1 MSNTKSTMTTPP
13 PATKTDWPTDPLAC
27 CLRFVDE
34 CQQTA
39 GPNPRIGSSY
49 LLKHIVEAAAG
60 AYIAMA
66 ALLTAARQRGLP
78 MRQLYGSPNFYLGL
92 STRSV
97 EAFKARYGI
106 GVVV

>member
-1 MSNTKSTMTTPP
+1 MTTTATPP
-13 PATKTDWPTDPLAC
+13 TTTAADWPEDPLLAC
-27 CLRFVDE
+27 GRFLDE
-34 CQQTA
+34 CQQTT

-60 AYIAMA
+60 AYIDMA

-78 MRQLYGSPNFYLGL
+78 MRQRPGTPNWYLGL
-92 STRSV
+92 STASV

-106 GVVV
+106 EVVV